1 MKVSELSRRSQ
12 VPLPTIKFYIREG
25 LLPPG
30 ARTGKN
36 QAEYSE
42 EHLERLALIRVLR
55 DEAGLSVAAIG
66 RSLKAADSSE
76 DFIEAAIGAIERP
89 SGPGVDEKSKEYR
102 AARDA
107 MLELA
112 RAQGWD
118 VDAKSAALRDASR
131 ALTVITRS
139 FFPSASDPAF
149 LEPYAEAVSLIAR
162 WEIPEGWRPGQA
174 PNAALRYA
182 VLGTVLLEPL
192 ILAMRRMAHIARTR
206 ALNPPRQSPSHLPS
220 SGDAGSPRSPRATDT
235 KTARPAPSTPPRRR

>member
-30 ARTGKN
+30 TRTGKN

-66 RSLKAADSSE
+66 RSLKAADASS
-76 DFIEAAIGAIERP
+76 DFIEAALGAIERP
-89 SGPGVDEKSKEYR
+89 SGPTVDEKSKEYR
-102 AARDA
+102 AARDT

-112 RAQGWD
+112 RAQGWE
-118 VDAKSAALRDASR
+118 VGAKSGALRDAAR

-139 FFPSASDPAF
+139 FFPDAS
-149 LEPYAEAVSLIAR
+149 
-162 WEIPEGWRPGQA
+162 
-174 PNAALRYA
+174 
-182 VLGTVLLEPL
+182 
-192 ILAMRRMAHIARTR
+192 
-206 ALNPPRQSPSHLPS
+206 
-220 SGDAGSPRSPRATDT
+220 
-235 KTARPAPSTPPRRR
+235 

>member
-25 LLPPG
+25 LLPAG
-30 ARTGKN
+30 TRTGKN

-42 EHLERLALIRVLR
+42 EHLERLGLIRALR

-66 RSLKAADSSE
+66 RALKAADSSDE
-76 DFIEAAIGAIERP
+76 FIEAAIDAIERP
-89 SGPGVDEKSKEYR
+89 SGPEVDEKSKEFR

-107 MLELA
+107 VVALA
-112 RAQGWD
+112 GTRGWE
-118 VDAKSAALRDASR
+118 VDPKSAALRDAAR

-139 FFPSASDPAF
+139 FYPEAADPAV
-149 LEPYAEAVSLIAR
+149 LAPYAEAASLIAQH
-162 WEIPEGWRPGQA
+162 EIPDGWEPNDA

-192 ILAMRRMAHIARTR
+192 ILAIRRMAHVARS
-206 ALNPPRQSPSHLPS
+206 RQMAVA
-220 SGDAGSPRSPRATDT
+220 AGT
-235 KTARPAPSTPPRRR
+235 TARPARKPAK

>member
-30 ARTGKN
+30 TRTGKN
-36 QAEYSE
+36 QAEYAE
-42 EHLERLALIRVLR
+42 EHVDRLALIRVLR

-66 RSLKAADSSE
+66 RALKAADSSTE
-76 DFIEAAIGAIERP
+76 FIEAAIGAIERP
-89 SGPGVDEKSKEYR
+89 SGPDVDEKSREYR

-107 MLELA
+107 VLELS
-112 RAQGWD
+112 RAHGWN
-118 VDAKSAALRDASR
+118 VDAKSAALRDAAR

-139 FFPSASDPAF
+139 FFPEASSKAF

-162 WEIPEGWRPGQA
+162 SEIPESWKPGQA

-192 ILAMRRMAHIARTR
+192 ILAMRRMAHIARSR
-206 ALNPPRQSPSHLPS
+206 DLNPPRRSPSHPPS

-235 KTARPAPSTPPRRR
+235 RTARPAPSPRPRRP